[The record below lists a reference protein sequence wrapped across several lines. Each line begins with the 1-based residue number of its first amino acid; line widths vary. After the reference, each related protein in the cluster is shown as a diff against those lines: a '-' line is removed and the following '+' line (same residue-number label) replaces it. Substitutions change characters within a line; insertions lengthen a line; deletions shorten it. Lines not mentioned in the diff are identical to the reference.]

1 MKIVKVLFILML
13 ALSLLIGMTAV
24 SRASVM
30 MTAVVNQ
37 LGFDILPT
45 AVFTVDDWLS
55 NPNLWTVTIFNTTEG
70 NKTVNRLVINFTV
83 SNPVY
88 GDIVTGTIRVIG
100 ESS

>member
-1 MKIVKVLFILML
+1 MKIVKVLFILVL
-13 ALSLLIGMTAV
+13 ALSLLMGMPAV

-88 GDIVTGTIRVIG
+88 GDIDPYWMALSGIV
-100 ESS
+100 